1 MSLLH
6 ELFQREDKPG
16 PGVEP
21 DEPRKKGLRRLW
33 EVCTR
38 DLSGFF
44 WAGLAALAGLM
55 PWAVLVTLGLLSRSL
70 AAVAVAGVL
79 GGGLAAPQLCALT
92 DLILRGLRDEP
103 FYGGRAWC
111 KAWKENLC
119 AGLLP
124 GGVLG
129 AVAALEWFALQLI
142 LEGGGTGE
150 LLAGVVLGMV
160 LAAGFVPYLIA
171 QLVLFDQSLARSL
184 KNSLLLFLHGLPRSL
199 GAAGILLGYGLFLGA
214 LAPLSC
220 LVLILGN
227 LWLPWAA
234 ALLLIYRPMEQVLN
248 LEDRVRNAQE
258 QRR

>member
-1 MSLLH
+1 
-6 ELFQREDKPG
+6 
-16 PGVEP
+16 
-21 DEPRKKGLRRLW
+21 
-33 EVCTR
+33 
-38 DLSGFF
+38 
-44 WAGLAALAGLM
+44 M

-70 AAVAVAGVL
+70 VAVAVAGVL

-160 LAAGFVPYLIA
+160 LAAGFGP
-171 QLVLFDQSLARSL
+171 
-184 KNSLLLFLHGLPRSL
+184 
-199 GAAGILLGYGLFLGA
+199 
-214 LAPLSC
+214 
-220 LVLILGN
+220 
-227 LWLPWAA
+227 
-234 ALLLIYRPMEQVLN
+234 
-248 LEDRVRNAQE
+248 
-258 QRR
+258 